1 MASGEPFYADPTF
14 WVAGSFVVFVGGLL
28 YKGVHKKIVEGLDE
42 KLDAIRAQI
51 DEAKALRVE
60 AENMVIEYQRK
71 QRDAEQEAALMVTQA
86 KEDAKIMAK
95 AAKADLAD
103 LMQRR
108 ERSAEEK
115 IAQAEANAIKEVKA
129 AAVNVAVEA
138 ATAVLAGAMKGKAGA
153 ALVDDAIAE
162 VDKKLH

>member
-1 MASGEPFYADPTF
+1 MASGGPFYADPTF
-14 WVAGSFVVFVGGLL
+14 WVLGSFVVFVGGLL
-28 YKGVHKKIVEGLDE
+28 YKGIHKKIAGTLDE

-60 AENMVIEYQRK
+60 AEDTVIDYQRK
-71 QRDAEQEAALMVTQA
+71 QRDAEQEAAHMVTQA
-86 KEDAKIMAK
+86 KEDARLMAE
-95 AAKADLAD
+95 AARADLAD
-103 LMQRR
+103 LMRRR
-108 ERSAEEK
+108 EHSAEEK
-115 IAQAEANAIKEVKA
+115 IAQAEANAIKEIKA
-129 AAVNVAVEA
+129 VAVSVAVEA

>member
-1 MASGEPFYADPTF
+1 MAGSGPFYADPTF

-28 YKGVHKKIVEGLDE
+28 YKGVHKKVVEGLDE

-60 AENMVIEYQRK
+60 AEDMVIEYQRK
-71 QRDAEQEAALMVTQA
+71 QRDAEQEAADMVTQA
-86 KEDAKIMAK
+86 KEDAKIMAET
-95 AAKADLAD
+95 AKADLAD
-103 LMQRR
+103 LMRRR

-129 AAVNVAVEA
+129 AAVTVAVEA
-138 ATAVLAGAMKGKAGA
+138 ATSVLAGSMKGKAGA

-162 VDKKLH
+162 VEKKLH

>member
-1 MASGEPFYADPTF
+1 MAGDVPFYADTTF

-28 YKGVHKKIVEGLDE
+28 YKGVHKKVVEGLDE

-51 DEAKALRVE
+51 DEAKALRAE

-71 QRDAEQEAALMVTQA
+71 QRDAEQEAADMVAQA
-86 KEDAKIMAK
+86 KADAKIMAK
-95 AAKADLAD
+95 AAKADLED
-103 LMQRR
+103 LMRRR

-129 AAVNVAVEA
+129 AAVTVAVEA
-138 ATAVLAGAMKGKAGA
+138 ATSVLAGAMKGKAGT

-162 VDKKLH
+162 VEKKLH

>member
-1 MASGEPFYADPTF
+1 MASGGPFYADPTF

-28 YKGVHKKIVEGLDE
+28 YKGVHKKIAGTLDE

-51 DEAKALRVE
+51 DEAKALRAE

-71 QRDAEQEAALMVTQA
+71 QRDAEQEAADMVVRA
-86 KEDAKIMAK
+86 KEDAKIMAD

-103 LMQRR
+103 LMRRR

-129 AAVNVAVEA
+129 AAVTVAVEA
-138 ATAVLAGAMKGKAGA
+138 ATTVLVGAMKGKAGA

-162 VDKKLH
+162 VEKKLH

>member
-1 MASGEPFYADPTF
+1 MAGSGPFYADPTF

-28 YKGVHKKIVEGLDE
+28 YKGVHKKVVEGLDE

-60 AENMVIEYQRK
+60 AEDMVIEYQRK
-71 QRDAEQEAALMVTQA
+71 QRDAEQEAADMVTQA
-86 KEDAKIMAK
+86 KEDAKIMAE

-103 LMQRR
+103 LMRRR

-115 IAQAEANAIKEVKA
+115 IAQAEANAIKQVKA
-129 AAVNVAVEA
+129 AAVTVAVEA
-138 ATAVLAGAMKGKAGA
+138 ATSVLAGAMKGKAGA

-162 VDKKLH
+162 VEKKLH